1 VKIKDKCKKFP
12 YCNQGI
18 NAIEILR
25 EIDGMDDLINENA
38 KKYGLSIKEVE
49 NLLSKEI
56 KQIFI

>member
-1 VKIKDKCKKFP
+1 
-12 YCNQGI
+12 
-18 NAIEILR
+18 LR
-25 EIDGMDDLINENA
+25 EIDGMDDLISENA